1 MKKRS
6 KKNNDLKKHG
16 LEVNDF
22 ALKAADHKETQGQDW
37 TTVITDP
44 RSGMKKGTNI
54 SS

>member
-1 MKKRS
+1 MMKKKS
-6 KKNNDLKKHG
+6 MKNLKKHG
-16 LEVNDF
+16 DEVNVF
-22 ALKAADHKETQGQDW
+22 ALKAADHKETQGQNW